1 MSNQNSP
8 RLQLALDEINSAQA
22 LRVAKEASKNGAV
35 DWIEAGT
42 PLIKSEGLEVVR
54 RLKHEFPKASIV
66 ADMKTM
72 DAGRLEV
79 EIAAKSGASLV
90 MVLGAASESTL
101 KDAIEAGRNYG
112 VGVGIDLVQ
121 VEDYVGLAKKAA
133 EWGAALVSVHCPID
147 QQMQGMSPFAKLRE
161 VAAAVSIPVAVAGGI
176 NSETAAEAVASGAS
190 VVVVG
195 GAITK
200 AVDAC
205 AAADAIKLA
214 MTTGRAVATDL
225 FKRGT
230 SSNLREIFGKVSTP
244 NISDAMHRGG
254 ALTAISSL
262 SPGMRMI
269 GPVVTVRTYPGDWA
283 KPVQAITEAKEGEV
297 IVIDAKNLGPAVWGE
312 LATESCLQRRLG
324 GVVVWGGVR
333 DVDAIRTLG
342 FPTFSSLRMPNAGE
356 PKGFGEINVPIV
368 IDGQRI
374 EPGDWAIGDDSG
386 VVIVPAAKAVEIAN
400 RAMDVFE
407 RENRLRKEIRNSRS
421 LAEVAELLRWEKK

>member
-1 MSNQNSP
+1 MSNQHTP

-22 LRVAKEASKNGAV
+22 LRVAKEACRNGAV
-35 DWIEAGT
+35 DLIEAGT
-42 PLIKSEGLEVVR
+42 PLIKSEGLEIVR
-54 RLKHEFPKASIV
+54 RLKQEFPKAAIV

-101 KDAIEAGRNYG
+101 RDAIEAGRNYG

-121 VEDYVGLAKKAA
+121 VADYVGLAKKAA
-133 EWGAALVSVHCPID
+133 EWSAALVSVHCPID
-147 QQMQGMSPFAKLRE
+147 LQMQGMSPFAKLRE

-190 VVVVG
+190 IVVVG

-205 AAADAIKLA
+205 AAADAVKLA
-214 MTTGRAVATDL
+214 MSTGRAVATDL
-225 FKRGT
+225 FKRG
-230 SSNLREIFGKVSTP
+230 NLADIREIFGKVSTP

-254 ALTAISSL
+254 ALSAISSL

-297 IVIDAKNLGPAVWGE
+297 IVVDARNLGPAVWGE
-312 LATESCLQRRLG
+312 LATESCMQRRLA
-324 GVVVWGGVR
+324 GVVVWGAVR

-342 FPTFSSLRMPNAGE
+342 FPTYSSLRMPNAGE

-368 IDGQRI
+368 IDGQRV

>member
-1 MSNQNSP
+1 MSNQHTP

-22 LRVAKEASKNGAV
+22 LRVAKEACKNGAV
-35 DWIEAGT
+35 DLIEAGT
-42 PLIKSEGLEVVR
+42 PLIKSEGLEIVR
-54 RLKHEFPKASIV
+54 RLKQEFPKAAIV

-101 KDAIEAGRNYG
+101 RDAIEAGRNYG

-121 VEDYVGLAKKAA
+121 VADYVGLAKKAA

-190 VVVVG
+190 IVVVG

-205 AAADAIKLA
+205 AAADAVKLA
-214 MTTGRAVATDL
+214 MSTGRAVATDL

-230 SSNLREIFGKVSTP
+230 SADIREIFGKVSTP

-283 KPVQAITEAKEGEV
+283 KPVQAITEAREGEV
-297 IVIDAKNLGPAVWGE
+297 IVVDARNLGPAVWGE
-312 LATESCLQRRLG
+312 LATESCLQRRLA

-368 IDGQRI
+368 IDGQRV

>member
-1 MSNQNSP
+1 MSNQHTP

-22 LRVAKEASKNGAV
+22 LRVAKEACKNGAV
-35 DWIEAGT
+35 DLIEAGT
-42 PLIKSEGLEVVR
+42 PLIKSEGLEIVR
-54 RLKHEFPKASIV
+54 RLKQEFPKAAIV

-101 KDAIEAGRNYG
+101 RDAIEAGRNYG

-121 VEDYVGLAKKAA
+121 VADYVGLAKKAA

-190 VVVVG
+190 IVVVG

-205 AAADAIKLA
+205 AAADAVKLA
-214 MTTGRAVATDL
+214 MSTGRAVATDL

-230 SSNLREIFGKVSTP
+230 SADIREIFGKVSTP

-254 ALTAISSL
+254 ALSAISSL

-297 IVIDAKNLGPAVWGE
+297 IVVDARNLGPAVWGE
-312 LATESCLQRRLG
+312 LATESCLQRKLA

-368 IDGQRI
+368 IDGQRV